1 MLLKSFI
8 HYVSIFR
15 KLSSSQRAGKAQFSV
30 QFQRRTVPKNVQTT
44 AQLVLI
50 SHASKIML
58 KILQARLQQHVNQEL
73 PDVQTGCRKGRRTRD
88 QIHWII
94 KKARDFQK
102 NIYFIDY
109 TKAIDC
115 VDNNKLENS

>member
-1 MLLKSFI
+1 M
-8 HYVSIFR
+8 
-15 KLSSSQRAGKAQFSV
+15 
-30 QFQRRTVPKNVQTT
+30 PKNVQTT

-58 KILQARLQQHVNQEL
+58 KILQARLQQFTNWEL
-73 PDVQTGCRKGRRTRD
+73 LDVQAGFRRGRGTRD
-88 QIHWII
+88 QTAKIHWII